1 MGQIYNNPYFNNPYG
16 SSPTGMAQWGTQL
29 EQEVLSNMLNPTMGT
44 DTTQL
49 SSQAQNFLNQQSPE
63 MQILNNPEFQSLTKQ
78 LGKAN
83 QTIQNDQ
90 SELKND
96 QTGVGNLVQE
106 ENTDQTQIYHDEE
119 LIRQDEQVLAE
130 NRPMNVQANATGG
143 TGGAGGSGGSGNG
156 YGYGGSGGGGGYG
169 SGGTGGVAGTGG
181 TSSYTA
187 SEPSNSNVENAAN
200 QQLQQDEQQLAQ
212 DEQQL
217 NPQISSDRQQIAKLD
232 SEINDLQSQLSQ
244 EEKQAKSLDKQ
255 LKPWYQRIMK
265 EVQQQQTNEEN
276 LLLGPNGI
284 YSPLGP

>member
-143 TGGAGGSGGSGNG
+143 TGGAGGTGGSGNG

-187 SEPSNSNVENAAN
+187 SEPSNSNVENLAN
-200 QQLQQDEQQLAQ
+200 QQLQQDENQLASDQ
-212 DEQQL
+212 AQL
-217 NPQISSDRQQIAKLD
+217 NPQISGDRNQIQKLD
-232 SEINDLQSQLSQ
+232 SKINALNAEIQQQQSLVKQLNKELKPFDTQLSDL
-244 EEKQAKSLDKQ
+244 AK
-255 LKPWYQRIMK
+255 
-265 EVQQQQTNEEN
+265 QQQQT
-276 LLLGPNGI
+276 LDQQLFSGPNSIWQFFG
-284 YSPLGP
+284 